1 MTVGVL
7 EVERAIEAIVL
18 VEPLPNL
25 REVELNPIR
34 EVDADA
40 MLSPRRRAS
49 DRTGGVGAQRVGNHD
64 ACFSA
69 LDIYVKFDVFEKR
82 GMDGA

>member
-1 MTVGVL
+1 MKVGVL
-7 EVERAIEAIVL
+7 EVEGDRGRRLGGTAAD
-18 VEPLPNL
+18 L
-25 REVELNPIR
+25 REVELDPVR

-49 DRTGGVGAQRVGNHD
+49 DRTGGGLEHAGNHD

-69 LDIYVKFDVFEKR
+69 LDIYVKLDEFEKR
-82 GMDGA
+82 GMDGV